1 MGIFNNSKSK
11 ASKWATKK
19 AAPKAETT
27 GRVIKTDKV
36 KPVSEEVVRKPVSKT
51 TPVTPEQQKVSNPIG
66 APDPDTQ
73 FQIMYGL
80 LKPDGSIP
88 GSTTPETAPV
98 TPAAEGTRTV
108 DVTPAKGTS
117 SVDGTQIPLVGGV
130 NTFTKSFLP
139 KTVYK
144 RLVNKKLTIILVENT
159 ATVAGQK
166 DKVLQ
171 IVENFVRSDLLCII
185 NYGATVNASEI
196 LDVSNRKDL
205 TIMYD
210 EGAGEESH
218 LYDALIELEKI
229 VSDKYL
235 KTEEKE
241 TERVSIDSVDVIG
254 IGTCRDTG
262 STASKEDALDKFH
275 LLSLKSKVVT
285 KYYCLTDAYF
295 IGAAEIGF
303 HSIGAISNA
312 YQ

>member
-11 ASKWATKK
+11 TSKWATKK
-19 AAPKAETT
+19 TAPKAETT
-27 GRVIKTDKV
+27 GRVIKADKV

-51 TPVTPEQQKVSNPIG
+51 TPVTPEQQKISQPVG

-80 LKPDGSIP
+80 LKPDGSLP
-88 GSTTPETAPV
+88 GSATPETAPA
-98 TPAAEGTRTV
+98 TPTEGTQ
-108 DVTPAKGTS
+108 AA
-117 SVDGTQIPLVGGV
+117 DGKPIPLVGGV

-210 EGAGEESH
+210 ESAGEESH

-303 HSIGAISNA
+303 HSIGAISNT